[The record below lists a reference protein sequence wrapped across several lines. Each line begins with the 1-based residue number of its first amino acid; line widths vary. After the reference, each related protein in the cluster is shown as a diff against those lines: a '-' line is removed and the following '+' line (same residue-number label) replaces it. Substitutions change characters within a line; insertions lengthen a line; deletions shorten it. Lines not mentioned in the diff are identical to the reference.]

1 MIVNPTVYL
10 MFFLTWLIFLICNI
24 LIWILCIRPYIRK
37 NGRSTGSGANYGLL
51 ALADASIADEIRKKN
66 KEYPWFL
73 SLFWIILAVEFG
85 LPICGCVLLYL
96 KQ

>member
-10 MFFLTWLIFLICNI
+10 CFFMTWLIFLISNI
-24 LIWILCIRPYIRK
+24 LIWVLCIRPYIRK

-73 SLFWIILAVEFG
+73 RLFWIILFLEFG
-85 LPICGCVLLYL
+85 VPIGGFVLLYL
-96 KQ
+96 NQ